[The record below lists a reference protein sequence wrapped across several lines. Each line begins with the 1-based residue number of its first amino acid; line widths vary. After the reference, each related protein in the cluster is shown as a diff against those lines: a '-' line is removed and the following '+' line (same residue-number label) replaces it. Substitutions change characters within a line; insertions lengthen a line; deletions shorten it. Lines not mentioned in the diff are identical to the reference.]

1 MYIKKKIPQIYF
13 LFLISH
19 LVIWTFV
26 PYFTNT
32 NLPLDT
38 IEALAW
44 GSNLDWGFNKHPPF
58 SALVVQIFYSI
69 FGANDFFYYLLSQI
83 FIVIGFIYLWKLCNE
98 FFQNNFY
105 SLLSVLILETIVFFN
120 YTTPEFNVYVCQ
132 IPLKSLTVYFFWKS
146 VNLNKIK
153 DWSLVG
159 MLSAFGMLTHYSFIF
174 LILSLFIFFIFFLN
188 KNKKIF
194 KNFIF
199 SFAIFVIILSPHLVW
214 LIENNFITI
223 KYAFTRSGI
232 EEKYLIDHFLKPSVF
247 LLKQIGM
254 LSIFFITFF
263 LIFYPNK
270 KKINF
275 KKINQKKLF
284 IFSISLMPIL
294 IVLIVSILF
303 GARIR
308 TMWMST
314 FYLYFGLM
322 IFYFFQEK
330 ISFINYKRFIYIF
343 SFLFFLSPITYMYIS
358 LTNEFKRTDYPGKEI
373 SRLVQNKWDKNFLN
387 EIKIVIGD
395 EWFAGNLS
403 YHLKSRPKWLSELK
417 NELLEINENQGII
430 YTGNPKIL
438 KSICPGVFGT
448 IKPVGYCMI
457 GIR

>member
-19 LVIWTFV
+19 LVIWTFI

-44 GSNLDWGFNKHPPF
+44 GSNLDWGYNKHPPF
-58 SALVVQIFYSI
+58 SALVLQIFYSI

-83 FIVIGFIYLWKLCNE
+83 FIIIGFIYLWKLCNE

-105 SLLSVLILETIVFFN
+105 SLLSVLILETIVYFN

-132 IPLKSLTVYFFWKS
+132 IPLKALTVYFFWKS
-146 VNLNKIK
+146 INHNKLK

-159 MLSAFGMLTHYSFIF
+159 IFSAAGMLTHYSFIF
-174 LILSLFIFFIFFLN
+174 LVFSLLIFFLFFLK
-188 KNKKIF
+188 KNKKIL
-194 KNFIF
+194 KNFLF
-199 SFAIFVIILSPHLVW
+199 SFMIFVIIFSPHFLW
-214 LIENNFITI
+214 LMENDFVTI
-223 KYAFTRSGI
+223 NYAFARSGI
-232 EEKYLIDHFLKPSVF
+232 EEKNLIDHFSKPLIF
-247 LLKQIGM
+247 LFKQMGM
-254 LSIFFITFF
+254 LLIFFLTFF
-263 LIFYPNK
+263 LVLNLNK
-270 KKINF
+270 KKINL
-275 KKINQKKLF
+275 KKISKKRLF
-284 IFSISLMPIL
+284 IFSISLMPIF
-294 IVLIVSILF
+294 IVLIVSAVF

-308 TMWMST
+308 TMWLST

-322 IFYFFQEK
+322 MFYFFQEK
-330 ISFINYKRFIYIF
+330 IIFINFKKFIYIF
-343 SFLFFLSPITYMYIS
+343 IFAFFLSPITYLYVS
-358 LTNEFKRTDYPGKEI
+358 LSNEFKRTDYPGKEI
-373 SRLVQNKWDKNFLN
+373 SRLVQNKWDKNFTN
-387 EIKIVIGD
+387 EIKIVVGD

-403 YHLKSRPKWLSELK
+403 YHLKSRPKWFSELK
-417 NELLEINENQGII
+417 GELLEINENQGVI

-438 KSICPGVFGT
+438 KSICPGEFGT

>member
-1 MYIKKKIPQIYF
+1 MYKKKKITQIYF

-19 LVIWTFV
+19 LIIWTFI

-44 GSNLDWGFNKHPPF
+44 GSNLDWGYNKHPPF

-132 IPLKSLTVYFFWKS
+132 IPLKAITVYFFWKS
-146 VNLNKIK
+146 INHNKLK

-159 MLSAFGMLTHYSFIF
+159 IFSAAGMLSHYSFIF
-174 LILSLFIFFIFFLN
+174 LIFSLLIFFVFFLKKN
-188 KNKKIF
+188 KNIL
-194 KNFIF
+194 KNFLF
-199 SFAIFVIILSPHLVW
+199 SFVIFIIIFLPHFLW
-214 LIENNFITI
+214 LIENNFVTI
-223 KYAFTRSGI
+223 NYAFARSGI
-232 EEKYLIDHFLKPSVF
+232 EEKHLVDHFLKPLIF
-247 LLKQIGM
+247 LFKQMGM
-254 LSIFFITFF
+254 LLIFFLTFF
-263 LIFYPNK
+263 LVLNLNK

-275 KKINQKKLF
+275 KKISKKRLF
-284 IFSISLMPIL
+284 ILSISLLPIF
-294 IVLIVSILF
+294 IVLIVSVLF

-308 TMWMST
+308 TMWLST

-322 IFYFFQEK
+322 MFNFFQEK
-330 ISFINYKRFIYIF
+330 ISFIHSKRFIYIF
-343 SFLFFLSPITYMYIS
+343 SFVFFLSPITYSYIS
-358 LTNEFKRTDYPGKEI
+358 LSNEFKRTDYPGKEI
-373 SRLVQNKWDKNFLN
+373 SRLVQNKWDKNFIN
-387 EIKIVIGD
+387 EIKIVVGD

-403 YHLKSRPKWLSELK
+403 YHLKSRPIWLSELK
-417 NELLEINENQGII
+417 GEFLEINENQGVI